1 LGKKN
6 NDITEFRTFGRTVL
20 YTNADYIDE
29 SNIVKELNK
38 ITSNHTKNVGEIKY
52 LYEYYKGRQPIINR
66 KKNIRPEICNKVV
79 ENRANEIVSFKT
91 GYLVGE
97 PIQYVSQSP
106 ENSNQIERLNSFLL
120 LENKATK
127 DTKLCDWQNIC
138 GTAYRMILPKKEFD
152 EDSSPFDLYTLDP
165 QTAFVVYSSKIGNT
179 PMFCG
184 YTYKENNVTTTY
196 CVYTKNKYFEIKS
209 GKIIRED
216 DYTLG
221 VLPIVEYP
229 ANEARLGSFE
239 IVIDVLNAINLFSS
253 NRLDGI
259 EQFIQSLMVL
269 KNFELPENIGVNEM
283 RESGFIQLFSSKDST
298 EADIKILAEQL
309 DQTQNQT
316 LKDDMYQTVLT
327 IVGMPSQGNGASDSS
342 NNGAVI
348 LKNGWQ
354 SAEARAKKSEAIWR
368 ESETE
373 AIRVMLRICRDLTNM
388 NIIVSDISVKFTRR
402 NYADMATKSQVLIS
416 LLNNSKVAPID
427 AYTICGLFADPEEA
441 CSRGLKYYEEQGKQ
455 EQEQPKETVT
465 DDTTIQSVDNGMDN
479 ATDITE

>member
-1 LGKKN
+1 MGKKN
-6 NDITEFRTFGRTVL
+6 SKNDTLIGFRTYGRTVL
-20 YTNADYIDE
+20 YTNAETIDRN
-29 SNIVKELNK
+29 NITKELVK
-38 ITSNHTKNVGEIKY
+38 IIPNHTKNIGEIKY
-52 LYEYYKGRQPIINR
+52 LYEYYKGKQPIISR
-66 KKNIRPEICNKVV
+66 AKQVRPEICNKIV

-97 PIQYVSQSP
+97 PIQYVSQKP
-106 ENSNQIERLNSFLL
+106 DNSAQIERLNSFLL
-120 LENKATK
+120 IENKATK

-138 GTAYRMILPKKEFD
+138 GTAYRMILPNKNYSD
-152 EDSSPFDLYTLDP
+152 DTSPFDLYTLDP
-165 QTAFVVYSSKIGNT
+165 QSAFVVYSSKIGNA

-184 YTYKENNVTTTY
+184 YTYKDNLSITY
-196 CVYTKNKYFEIKS
+196 CIYTKDKYFEIKS

-221 VLPIVEYP
+221 ILPIIEYP
-229 ANEARLGSFE
+229 ANEARLGAFE
-239 IVIDVLNAINLFSS
+239 IVIDILNSINLFSS

-269 KNFELPENIGVNEM
+269 KNFELPDGVDVNDM
-283 RESGFIQLFSSKDST
+283 RESGFIQLFSAEGRT

-373 AIRVMLRICRDLTNM
+373 AIKVMLRICRDLTDM
-388 NIIVSDISVKFTRR
+388 DIIVSDISVKFTRR

-416 LLNNSKVAPID
+416 LLNNPKVAPID

-441 CSRGLKYYEEQGKQ
+441 CSRGLKYFEETGNK
-455 EQEQPKETVT
+455 EQKVKA
-465 DDTTIQSVDNGMDN
+465 DTTIQSVDNGMDN